1 MVGFP
6 MWNFGAPIL
15 WVQGSEMTLELAII
29 GVLAGIGLGLRYK
42 VVILVPAVTLALI
55 FAMIVGIA
63 RADHVGSI
71 ALTMVI
77 LGSGVQLGYLI
88 GVAIHAAA
96 APICASLIAGRNP
109 ALNSE
114 IGRT

>member
-1 MVGFP
+1 
-6 MWNFGAPIL
+6 
-15 WVQGSEMTLELAII
+15 
-29 GVLAGIGLGLRYK
+29 
-42 VVILVPAVTLALI
+42 
-55 FAMIVGIA
+55 
-63 RADHVGSI
+63 
-71 ALTMVI
+71 LTMVI

-88 GVAIHAAA
+88 GIAIHAAA

>member
-1 MVGFP
+1 
-6 MWNFGAPIL
+6 MWNFGAPNL
-15 WVQGSEMTLELAII
+15 WVQGSEMTLELALIN
-29 GVLAGIGLGLRYK
+29 VLAGIALGLRYK
-42 VVILVPAVTLALI
+42 VVILVPAVALAMT

-71 ALTMVI
+71 VLTMAI
-77 LGSGVQLGYLI
+77 LGSGVQLGYLTGI
-88 GVAIHAAA
+88 AIYAVAG
-96 APICASLIAGRNP
+96 PICASLIGGRNP